1 MQTQIRANQLRHQVP
16 QPKRLL
22 VVLQA
27 LRPHH
32 ILWTQG
38 GAIMSAARQLAE
50 AINTVAESLKN
61 LGEAIYERI
70 TRESKR
76 IDDLEREIERLK
88 REPRKSFGQK
98 IRERS

>member
-1 MQTQIRANQLRHQVP
+1 MQTQIRANLVRHQVP

-38 GAIMSAARQLAE
+38 GAIMSAVRQLAASIE
-50 AINTVAESLKN
+50 QVSKSMLE
-61 LGEAIYERI
+61 LGEALYERI

-76 IDDLEREIERLK
+76 IDALEQEIERLK

>member
-1 MQTQIRANQLRHQVP
+1 MQTQIRADQLRHQVP

-27 LRPHH
+27 MRPHH

-38 GAIMSAARQLAE
+38 GAIMSAVRQLAASIDQISKSMLE
-50 AINTVAESLKN
+50 
-61 LGEAIYERI
+61 LGEAFYERI

-76 IDDLEREIERLK
+76 IDDLEQEIERLK

>member
-1 MQTQIRANQLRHQVP
+1 MQTQIRADQLRHQVP

-38 GAIMSAARQLAE
+38 GAIMKYLVIATALLLGGCHDFKCIDGKVYRNLDGDTW
-50 AINTVAESLKN
+50 IESGLWV
-61 LGEAIYERI
+61 G
-70 TRESKR
+70 TRCTTIKEK
-76 IDDLEREIERLK
+76 
-88 REPRKSFGQK
+88 Q
-98 IRERS
+98 

>member
-1 MQTQIRANQLRHQVP
+1 
-16 QPKRLL
+16 L

-38 GAIMSAARQLAE
+38 GAIMSAVRQLAE

-76 IDDLEREIERLK
+76 IDDLEQEIERLK

>member
-1 MQTQIRANQLRHQVP
+1 MQTQIRADQLRHQVP

-76 IDDLEREIERLK
+76 IDDLEQEIERLK

>member
-1 MQTQIRANQLRHQVP
+1 
-16 QPKRLL
+16 
-22 VVLQA
+22 
-27 LRPHH
+27 
-32 ILWTQG
+32 
-38 GAIMSAARQLAE
+38 MSAVRQLAASIDQISKSMLE
-50 AINTVAESLKN
+50 
-61 LGEAIYERI
+61 LGEAFYERI

>member
-1 MQTQIRANQLRHQVP
+1 MQTQIRADQLRHQVP
-16 QPKRLL
+16 KPKRLL

-61 LGEAIYERI
+61 LSEAIYERI

-76 IDDLEREIERLK
+76 IDDIEQEIERLK